1 MHTHRGYTPTPMCLS
16 LDAAPTQSCPSSI
29 CPIPWQ
35 VVETY
40 ECDRGTFV
48 YSVTLL
54 DRYLARKAVP
64 LSELQLLGCACFLV
78 ATKTIGPAAFQM
90 PLLAHVTDGTCDPS
104 SIRVRSTR
112 GTCIP
117 PSLPLPMHPWFN
129 ACFRLTHARI
139 RSTLSPAPA
148 SIYPRH
154 AHAVVHS
161 RRVWPQ
167 DCRSSLAHPHISC
180 AHCLFGGGPRTG
192 NGTGFAGDSWLGD
205 RRDATIRVPRCF
217 PSARQAREACTRRH
231 LPHSSA
237 CRGFHSDVLYW

>member
-1 MHTHRGYTPTPMCLS
+1 MHIHRGYTPTPMCLS
-16 LDAAPTQSCPSSI
+16 VDAAPTQSCPSSI
-29 CPIPWQ
+29 LPIPWQ

-112 GTCIP
+112 GTCIS
-117 PSLPLPMHPWFN
+117 PSLPLQCTHGLMH
-129 ACFRLTHARI
+129 ASGSHMHAFVPPCRPPRI
-139 RSTLSPAPA
+139 HVL
-148 SIYPRH
+148 
-154 AHAVVHS
+154 
-161 RRVWPQ
+161 
-167 DCRSSLAHPHISC
+167 
-180 AHCLFGGGPRTG
+180 
-192 NGTGFAGDSWLGD
+192 
-205 RRDATIRVPRCF
+205 
-217 PSARQAREACTRRH
+217 QARTC
-231 LPHSSA
+231 SSA
-237 CRGFHSDVLYW
+237 LASGLATLFPGITGSPTYIVRSLLVP